1 MKKVAVYGT
10 VFVLIHFVFVL
21 FHNQAHMELQIWGS
35 TFQLLVV
42 IGVIMIVPGLALVLL
57 WTQRRRL
64 GLALLTASMA
74 GACVFGLYYHFVI
87 PSPDHVAHVPAGF
100 WGDVFR
106 LTAVVL
112 AMMEGLSAAVG
123 LSWLYTHATVPQTTQ
138 PAGIH

>member
-10 VFVLIHFVFVL
+10 AFVLIHFAFVL
-21 FHNQAHMELQIWGS
+21 LHNQAHMGLQIWGNA
-35 TFQLLVV
+35 FQLLFAV
-42 IGVIMIVPGLALVLL
+42 GVITIAPLLAMVLL
-57 WTQRRRL
+57 WTTRQRL

-106 LTAVVL
+106 LTAAVL
-112 AMMEGLSAAVG
+112 ASMEGLSAAVG
-123 LSWLYTHATVPQTTQ
+123 LTWLYTDDAVPQATQ